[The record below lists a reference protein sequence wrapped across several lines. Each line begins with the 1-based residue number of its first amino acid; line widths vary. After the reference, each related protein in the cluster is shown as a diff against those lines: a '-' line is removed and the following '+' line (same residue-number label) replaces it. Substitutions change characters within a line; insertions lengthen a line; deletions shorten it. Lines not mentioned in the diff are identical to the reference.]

1 MGLLLSVFGG
11 DTMKIGD
18 LVRWHPAVRYEEN
31 EKAVGLIIAYTL
43 EYEGYDAWMVQWSGG
58 ECFQVD
64 PKHLE
69 KIQ

>member
-1 MGLLLSVFGG
+1 
-11 DTMKIGD
+11 MKIGD
-18 LVRWHPAVRYEEN
+18 LVKWHPAVRYEEN
-31 EKAVGLIIAYTL
+31 EKAVGLIVADTL
-43 EYEGYDAWMVQWSGG
+43 VYEGHDALYEGYDAWMVQWSGG